1 MSNWQEPVAFLHP
14 AVLLFGEVTMR
25 WYLTEELNKRCPKT
39 TNEAKTTALTPGDLT
54 YLLIRRISRHQWD
67 DKEMGTMP
75 ARIVILTLFRG
86 YINDLLFATTISRSG
101 WIVVCNIFMGE
112 DLLAM
117 MGAITRNYKHAIIM
131 KKIENAPRKNNIK
144 NHLWSLKSCRKNSI
158 CHEKKTSRR
167 PRHTW
172 PSNEYATNKR
182 RGHINSAH
190 KSSLATDIYQHRSR
204 ILKKSRR
211 RIFFKARLSRFFP
224 SQRTPPWPWNDF
236 EY

>member
-158 CHEKKTSRR
+158 CHEKKKLPDDPDIHGHLMNMLQIKGVGIIVHNTKAV
-167 PRHTW
+167 W
-172 PSNEYATNKR
+172 P
-182 RGHINSAH
+182 
-190 KSSLATDIYQHRSR
+190 
-204 ILKKSRR
+204 
-211 RIFFKARLSRFFP
+211 RIFINIVAA
-224 SQRTPPWPWNDF
+224 
-236 EY
+236 Y

>member
-101 WIVVCNIFMGE
+101 WIVVVCNIFMGE

-158 CHEKKTSRR
+158 CHEKKKLPDDPDIHGHLMNMLQIKGVGIIVHNTKAV
-167 PRHTW
+167 W
-172 PSNEYATNKR
+172 P
-182 RGHINSAH
+182 
-190 KSSLATDIYQHRSR
+190 
-204 ILKKSRR
+204 
-211 RIFFKARLSRFFP
+211 RIFINIVAA
-224 SQRTPPWPWNDF
+224 
-236 EY
+236 Y